1 MTVSVRL
8 DEETEAILKKTARTL
23 HTNKGQ
29 VIRRSLKEYCSRILQ
44 EEKGFP
50 YKLIEDLL
58 EKEGSG
64 KGDLS
69 VKGEEFLRSAFRK
82 KVDPN

>member
-1 MTVSVRL
+1 MIKNN
-8 DEETEAILKKTARTL
+8 D
-23 HTNKGQ
+23 
-29 VIRRSLKEYCSRILQ
+29 LQ